1 MALPPIVFQTPD
13 LIGKRVQQEQENA
26 KMQFQMAQML
36 DRAEER
42 RASKAQSYINRSLST
57 YERGQMTKLTDPTYL
72 SKAQDAYYAWQDAG
86 TEYYANPTAA
96 NKQRLDAMADSYRQ
110 TTGVLLAY
118 NQEEN
123 KTLSEV
129 YTNPSGFRTS
139 YAEAQQAVRARRD
152 AIGALGV
159 GEAIPMGMSLAGQV
173 IPNDDVKPFQFTDE
187 SATIAN
193 RFQEKINGNPSKY
206 LVNGQLNTELINQ
219 ELASEIKFTISQG
232 GQMPAITIAAKNN
245 NMNSPSISEYKER
258 SASQEGWHE
267 ANIQAAED
275 ELTRLVKGQLYVPED
290 KPTEAD
296 KERNFPKK
304 YASLSSYGVTINGQ
318 QGQAQTFSGNMA
330 IAVAVPGDPAPKY
343 ITGRAIIGGK
353 LYVAEIPRTKLEMW
367 QEGYEEGVNAT
378 WRLATD
384 ADKAAMKQELVGYYN
399 QGPFASAG
407 GAKQA
412 SSKAVSSQ
420 SKSND
425 PLGLGIN

>member
-13 LIGKRVQQEQENA
+13 LIGKRVQAEQENA
-26 KMQFQMAQML
+26 KMQFQMAQMQE
-36 DRAEER
+36 RAEER
-42 RASKAQSYINRSLST
+42 RANKAQSYINRSLST

-72 SKAQDAYYAWQDAG
+72 AKAQDAYYAWQDAG

-96 NKQRLDAMADSYRQ
+96 NKQQLDAMADSYRQ

-139 YAEAQQAVRARRD
+139 YAEAQQAVRARRE

-159 GEAIPMGMSLAGQV
+159 GEPIPMGMSLAGQV
-173 IPNDDVKPFQFTDE
+173 IPNDDIKPFDFTGE
-187 SATIAN
+187 GATIAK
-193 RFQEKINGNPSKY
+193 RTQDKINGNPSKY
-206 LVNGQLNTELINQ
+206 LVNGQLNIELINR
-219 ELASEIKFTISQG
+219 EIAEEVKFTLTQG
-232 GQMPAITIAAKNN
+232 GQMPAITIAAKNHR
-245 NMNSPSISEYKER
+245 MNSPSISEYKER
-258 SASQEGWHE
+258 AATQDGWHE
-267 ANIQAAED
+267 ENMQQAEG
-275 ELTRLVKGQLYVPED
+275 ELASFVKGLLYVPED
-290 KPTEAD
+290 KPSEAD

-304 YASLSSYGVTINGQ
+304 YASLSSYDVTINGQ

-330 IAVAVPGDPAPKY
+330 IAVAVPGAAPKY
-343 ITGRAIIGGK
+343 ITGRAMIGGK

-378 WRLATD
+378 WRPATD

-399 QGPFASAG
+399 QGPFAG
-407 GAKQA
+407 GG
-412 SSKAVSSQ
+412 SSKQTPSKPVSSQ

-425 PLGLGIN
+425 PLGLGIK